1 MMMGEWWKDLMLPA
15 GRHPESAPTM
25 KKIYNDHLRAF
36 DQLKMIKPIFCDTH
50 FKWYTLLAYFGLVLH
65 NTFVGISFLA
75 TCILNMDDISQ
86 ASFSANM
93 VIIYLT
99 SMAIVYQLVRLSWTE
114 NVTIIDNLV
123 TIVKGREN
131 YCKYT
136 GTQYDV
142 NLNNRRSKILRY
154 GTMIYTYVFGFQF
167 LWYVIILPVSNSL
180 FGEKRLS
187 NEIGNGVAVTL
198 GVPMWTPL
206 DADHSWFDYCIV
218 CSMQLFFLS
227 SSALLMGQGVFYNM
241 ISQMHILDEMKLLVR
256 SVDELD
262 SRTLRLLTDKY
273 PELSIDKY
281 SEKYDK
287 CYFECLKENII
298 HHSFIQ
304 RTFREYQDLV
314 SVTLAIPFFFSSM
327 IIALFFTDITSGSLT
342 VVKLSIEVIHMFI
355 DISIMAMMCYFGQ
368 LITLKNE
375 ELRDSLYNTDW
386 YNRSKEVKRA
396 ISVCMHVTY
405 IPMELLIG
413 NIMILNHESF
423 SLIVNSA
430 YSTFNIFLAL
440 RNSLIS
446 VENKI

>member
-1 MMMGEWWKDLMLPA
+1 MMGEWWKDLNLPA
-15 GRHPESAPTM
+15 GRHPESAPTL
-25 KKIYNDHLRAF
+25 KKLYDDYVRRFDHL
-36 DQLKMIKPIFCDTH
+36 KMFKPILCDTQ
-50 FKWYTLLAYFGLVLH
+50 FKWHTLLAYFGLFLH

-86 ASFSANM
+86 ALFPANL
-93 VIIYLT
+93 VIIHL
-99 SMAIVYQLVRLSWTE
+99 IVLAMLYQLVRLSWME
-114 NVTIIDNLV
+114 GVTIMDNLV
-123 TIVKGREN
+123 TIVKGREE

-142 NLNNRRSKILRY
+142 YLTNRRSKILRRVT
-154 GTMIYTYVFGFQF
+154 GFFTYIFGFQVSW
-167 LWYVIILPVSNSL
+167 LILPVINSV
-180 FGEKRLS
+180 FGEKRVPDEVS
-187 NEIGNGVAVTL
+187 NGVAVTL

-218 CSMQLFFLS
+218 CSMQLFFFGS
-227 SSALLMGQGVFYNM
+227 SCLFIALGVFYSM
-241 ISQMHILDEMKLLVR
+241 ISQMSILDEMKLLIR

-262 SRTLRLLTDKY
+262 SRTSRLLTDKY

-287 CYFECLKENII
+287 CYYQCLKDNII

-304 RTFREYQDLV
+304 RNFREYQNLA
-314 SVTLAIPFFFSSM
+314 SVTLAIPFFFSS
-327 IIALFFTDITSGSLT
+327 ITIALFFADITFGSLT
-342 VVKLSIEVIHMFI
+342 LVELSIEIFHMCMYI
-355 DISIMAMMCYFGQ
+355 ILMAMMCYIGQ
-368 LITLKNE
+368 LFTFKNE
-375 ELRDSLYNTDW
+375 ELRDSLYNTEW

-413 NIMILNHESF
+413 NIMILNHENF

-430 YSTFNIFLAL
+430 YSTFNMFYAL
-440 RNSLIS
+440 QN
-446 VENKI
+446 